1 MRTNAE
7 SSGGECRRKS
17 PGGRRRDRRAV
28 SRGRRFPSCEKRC
41 IRRSA
46 DHVSRSGPD
55 RGEADGFRSNATRR
69 FWFSDLHASTRNRL
83 RHRRGRGSRESER
96 HAAVH
101 ATYSSARSF
110 NRRAI
115 SGSPTELAIKSFL
128 RLVRVVFY
136 CPTWQTSTVTKIRS
150 AVTRGALRATAAS
163 NLSSRFAVS
172 GSDISAANRLGSE
185 LQDVRPLLWRL
196 KSRRRQPSIHMGCGL

>member
-1 MRTNAE
+1 MA
-7 SSGGECRRKS
+7 
-17 PGGRRRDRRAV
+17 
-28 SRGRRFPSCEKRC
+28 SCLRLSIYRLPC
-41 IRRSA
+41 
-46 DHVSRSGPD
+46 V
-55 RGEADGFRSNATRR
+55 FR
-69 FWFSDLHASTRNRL
+69 
-83 RHRRGRGSRESER
+83 
-96 HAAVH
+96 
-101 ATYSSARSF
+101 
-110 NRRAI
+110 
-115 SGSPTELAIKSFL
+115 KSFL

-196 KSRRRQPSIHMGCGL
+196 KSRRRQPSIHMGCGLQLAGLPDQSLALFPMWKLLGLFLCGFRYLVPLLLDRNLCVGAIHSRAPCLENRREHAELSVTDESQQRVR